1 MPLRDSMNHWSGR
14 TDAEEGEAG
23 RRWHQVVRPA
33 AVSDRPGLALA
44 GFACDAGVLRN
55 RGRPGAAEGPRELRR
70 MLTNLAWHGGPEARL
85 YDAGDVDCTGEDLEA
100 AQQEYAARIA
110 ELLGAGHFPVGLGG
124 GHEIALASY
133 LGAASAPALKSRT
146 ARLGIVNFDAHLDL
160 RPVDAQGR
168 GSSGSPF
175 LQIARSRSAAG
186 LEFRY
191 LCIGASEPANTPA
204 LLARAG
210 ELGTRIIY
218 DVEAGDPGTV
228 GRIHEFVEQSSAIYL
243 TFCLDVLP
251 PAEAPGVSAP
261 ATLGVPLHRAILLMR
276 ELLANCSHGTPGS
289 KLLLADVAELNP
301 RHDPDGR
308 TARAAAR
315 IVYEIASFAR
325 SPRGG

>member
-1 MPLRDSMNHWSGR
+1 MPLRDSMSHWSGR
-14 TDAEEGEAG
+14 IDAEEGEAG
-23 RRWHQVVRPA
+23 RRWHQVVRTVA
-33 AVSDRPGLALA
+33 EADRPGVALA

-55 RGRPGAAEGPRELRR
+55 RGRPGAAEGPRALRR
-70 MLTNLAWHGGPEARL
+70 MLAGLAWHGGPQARL
-85 YDAGDVDCTGEDLEA
+85 YDAGDIDCPAEDLES

-110 ELLGAGHFPVGLGG
+110 ELLAAGHFPVGLGG
-124 GHEIALASY
+124 GHEIAFASY
-133 LGAASAPALKSRT
+133 LGAASAPAERARIS
-146 ARLGIVNFDAHLDL
+146 RLGIVNFDAHLDL

-175 LQIARSRSAAG
+175 LQIARSRAAAG

-204 LLARAG
+204 LLARAA
-210 ELGTRIIY
+210 ELGTGIIQ
-218 DVEAGDPGTV
+218 DVDASDPGTV
-228 GRIHEFVEQSSAIYL
+228 ERIHEFVEQSSAIYL

-261 ATLGVPLHRAILLMR
+261 ATLGVALNRAITLLR
-276 ELLANCSHGTPGS
+276 ELLASCAHGTPGS

-301 RHDPDGR
+301 CHDPDGR

-315 IVYEIASFAR
+315 IVYEIVSFAC
-325 SPRGG
+325 SPRTR